1 MPGLLFSLI
10 SVVPGDDRYAAHI
23 KPIIHSD
30 MTAQLIAYLHSIHP
44 LSPALREHL
53 HEIIKMTE
61 IKKRDKLLRPGQ
73 VCTNIYFIEKGLFRC
88 SYIEHF
94 KEVCVWFMKEKDV
107 IVSVNSFFRQ
117 TPGYQTIQAMEDS
130 RIYSI
135 SHRELQH
142 IYQQYPEFNFTGRL
156 LTEKYYALSEE
167 RLQLTRIQRVEERYT
182 QFLKAYPEL
191 PERVPTKYIA
201 SYLGTTLET
210 LSRIKKKK

>member
-1 MPGLLFSLI
+1 MPR
-10 SVVPGDDRYAAHI
+10 DDRVATHT
-23 KPIIHSD
+23 KPFIHSF
-30 MTAQLIAYLHSIHP
+30 MTAQLISYLHSIHP
-44 LSPALREHL
+44 LSAALREHL
-53 HEIIKMTE
+53 HDIIKMAE

-94 KEVCVWFMKEKDV
+94 KEVCIWFMKEKDV

-117 TPGYQTIQAMEDS
+117 TPGYHTIQAMEDS

-135 SHRELQH
+135 SHQELQH
-142 IYQQYPEFNFTGRL
+142 IYSQYPEFNFTGRV

-182 QFLKAYPEL
+182 HFQKAYPEL
-191 PERVPTKYIA
+191 LERVPTKYIA